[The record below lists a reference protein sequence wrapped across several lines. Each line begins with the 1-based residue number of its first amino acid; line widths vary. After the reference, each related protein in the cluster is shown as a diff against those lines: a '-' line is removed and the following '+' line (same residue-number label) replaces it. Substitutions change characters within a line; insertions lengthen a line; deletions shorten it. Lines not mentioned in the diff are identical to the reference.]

1 MTVSTTHERATFGS
15 RTRAGLWRLAGPWWM
30 FLVTGIAWL
39 IIAWV
44 TLRFA
49 PASLTTVGVLMGVL
63 FLFALFNEI
72 LIAMVRS
79 SWRWLHIVM
88 AVIFAFG
95 AGWAFARPL
104 DAFWTLASILGLLLI
119 LRGTLDIITS
129 AETRE
134 VNSLRWLGMVAGI
147 LEILIGFWAV
157 QQYLRVQGALLLL
170 WVGLFALFRGISEIV
185 IAFELRRAQ
194 PPKRRWA
201 RLPIRDNLSTATGT
215 GAAAV
220 AGSWLARARA
230 GRKASAAIVATAVT
244 PAATSEPWC
253 IPVMNACRTASAAAG
268 CRAAGKCAAVM
279 TPATTD
285 CPASRARAGG
295 APSPVSAATTWL
307 P

>member
-1 MTVSTTHERATFGS
+1 MSTTHERTTMGRRA
-15 RTRAGLWRLAGPWWM
+15 RAGLWRLAGPWWL

-44 TLRFA
+44 TLRFT

-63 FLFALFNEI
+63 FLFAMLNEVM
-72 LIAMVRS
+72 IAAVRS

-88 AVIFAFG
+88 AVLFAFG

-134 VNSLRWLGMVAGI
+134 VNSLWWLGLLAGI
-147 LEILIGFWAV
+147 LEILIGFWAA

-194 PPKRRWA
+194 RP
-201 RLPIRDNLSTATGT
+201 
-215 GAAAV
+215 
-220 AGSWLARARA
+220 
-230 GRKASAAIVATAVT
+230 
-244 PAATSEPWC
+244 
-253 IPVMNACRTASAAAG
+253 
-268 CRAAGKCAAVM
+268 
-279 TPATTD
+279 
-285 CPASRARAGG
+285 
-295 APSPVSAATTWL
+295 
-307 P
+307 